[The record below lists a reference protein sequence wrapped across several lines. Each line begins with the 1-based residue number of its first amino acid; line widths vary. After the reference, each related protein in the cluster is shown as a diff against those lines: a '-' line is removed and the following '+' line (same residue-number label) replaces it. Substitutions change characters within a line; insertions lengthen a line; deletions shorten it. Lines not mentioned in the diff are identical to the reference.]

1 MDVICRDRLLT
12 VSFKKPQM
20 ALSWAIVGG
29 GRRRAKSVAWC
40 HVKTEE
46 LTPPVNAKQFLQDR
60 LTQNRLFDVVGMLTS
75 ADLDTLIDVRKEQGI
90 LSARCI
96 ATVDMSNALRIGDP
110 AKEIVRVGTIN
121 LLCAVSVP
129 LSEEAHLEALSV
141 AAEARTAAVLE
152 ARIESIET
160 ALPATGT
167 GTDCIVVTAPGRE
180 TAEEGE
186 IIKYAGKHTVLGHLI
201 GSSVLEAVK
210 RGLEGW
216 KRNPKKEML
225 A

>member
-1 MDVICRDRLLT
+1 MDVICQDRLLT
-12 VSFKKPQM
+12 VSFKKPQI

-29 GRRRAKSVAWC
+29 GRRQAKSIAWYQ
-40 HVKTEE
+40 VKAEE
-46 LTPPVNAKQFLQDR
+46 LTPFVNAKQFLQDR
-60 LTQNRLFDVVGMLTS
+60 LTQNCLSDAVGMLTS
-75 ADLDTLIDVRKEQGI
+75 ADLDTFIDIRKEQET

-96 ATVDMSNALRIGDP
+96 ATVDMSNALRVGDP
-110 AKEIVRVGTIN
+110 AKEAVYVSTIN

-167 GTDCIVVTAPGRE
+167 GTDCIVVTAPGQE
-180 TAEEGE
+180 TAEEGK
-186 IIKYAGKHTVLGHLI
+186 IIKYAGKHTALGHLI